1 MKKALVLSA
10 IAATLAAPAF
20 AQSSVTLYGRLNLG
34 IESQKIGNTTDKG
47 VFDNASRFG
56 FKGVEDLGGG
66 LKAGFQLESGF
77 NAATGKAAGT
87 FWGRQSEANL
97 AGNFGMIRM
106 GRFTSEAYF
115 ASADYVSMH
124 NHDTGDSNDFLF
136 ADANGWN
143 SSAKVAYRTPAMGGL
158 TAELAVQNATA
169 NGANPVAR
177 GYDFATNYDGGPLHL
192 GLGYTKHDAA
202 KALEVRGLYELGAF
216 TFGGYVQRAT
226 DIAFDNNQ
234 GLEVSGLGS
243 RTTLRLSGMYTVGAT
258 ELHLNVGKAGNT
270 GSVSD
275 SGATQYTLG
284 VNQNLSK
291 RTKLFGYYTKT
302 NNQANGAYAT
312 GKAGVD
318 LSAVA
323 LGIRHNF

>member
-1 MKKALVLSA
+1 
-10 IAATLAAPAF
+10 
-20 AQSSVTLYGRLNLG
+20 
-34 IESQKIGNTTDKG
+34 
-47 VFDNASRFG
+47 
-56 FKGVEDLGGG
+56 
-66 LKAGFQLESGF
+66 
-77 NAATGKAAGT
+77 
-87 FWGRQSEANL
+87 
-97 AGNFGMIRM
+97 
-106 GRFTSEAYF
+106 
-115 ASADYVSMH
+115 
-124 NHDTGDSNDFLF
+124 
-136 ADANGWN
+136 
-143 SSAKVAYRTPAMGGL
+143 VAYRTPAMGGL